1 MSPEQFQQIDALFLA
16 AADLPSTQRAAF
28 LATVD
33 PALRP
38 AIEALL
44 AHDANAGAQ
53 LEAVVQHAV
62 DHLDTPSDIG
72 LRVGPYLLIRELG
85 HGGMGTVYQAVRSD
99 GEYLQTVAVKLVRRG
114 MDSAAILQR
123 FRTERQILAALT
135 HPHIAALLDGG
146 TAPDGRPYLVM
157 EYIDGDTLLRHAASH
172 GLDTAARLRLFLPVC
187 RAVHY
192 AHRQQVLHRDL
203 KPGNIMVTAE
213 GVPKLLDFGIAKLL
227 LRELVPG
234 GAPVT
239 ETQVRL
245 LTPDYASPEQLAGL
259 ELSPAT
265 DIYSLGVLLHE
276 LITGERPAPTG
287 STNPQLSRD
296 LANIIAYAL
305 RPEPSRRYLSAE
317 AFAEDL
323 ERFLAGAPILARREN
338 VFYRARRL
346 LRRHWLPAAA
356 CCGLAIG
363 LATTAINLAEKG
375 PPAAAV
381 AACLRG
387 EQLLRVD
394 LRAAETGPGLPLSL
408 RESIEAFEAATQAGP
423 SYERAW
429 AGLAEA
435 AEFALDFDQSQAPVL
450 TTKAEAATRRALA
463 LNPRSATAL
472 AVDGRL
478 HFRAWRLPQA
488 ADGLGRAVEADPAQ
502 SFVVSEYGQVLTLL
516 GRYPEAIAALE
527 RNIAIH
533 NRANSTSIGVG
544 IRPQLPPLT
553 QLSKVL
559 IQSGQIA
566 EAVERADYAVSL
578 QANNGPAR
586 TAAGLAYEAAG
597 DLTRAEKEYRTAL
610 VMSPGDAWIPAE
622 LGFLYA
628 RQHRRPE
635 AIAMLRELE
644 TFLRS
649 GRPMHTMIA
658 RLNLAL
664 GDSAS
669 AQPHLEAAERRREAA
684 LLAMVVDPRMK
695 PWVAESPFLKALA
708 ARVGL
713 VRPQ

>member
-16 AADLPSTQRAAF
+16 AADLPPTQRTAF

-38 AIEALL
+38 AVEALL
-44 AHDANAGAQ
+44 AHDAGAEAQ
-53 LEAVVQHAV
+53 LDAVLQSAV
-62 DHLDTPSDIG
+62 DELETPSDIG

-135 HPHIAALLDGG
+135 HPNIAALLDGG

-157 EYIDGDTLLRHAASH
+157 EYIDGDTLLRYAVAR
-172 GLDTAARLRLFLPVC
+172 GLDTAARLQLFLPVC

-203 KPGNIMVTAE
+203 KPGNIMVNAE
-213 GVPKLLDFGIAKLL
+213 GIPKLLDFGIAKLL
-227 LRELVPG
+227 LNELVPG

-239 ETQVRL
+239 ETEVRL

-276 LITGERPAPTG
+276 LLTGERPAPTG
-287 STNPQLSRD
+287 STNPQLPRD
-296 LANIIAYAL
+296 IANIIAYAL
-305 RPEPSRRYLSAE
+305 RPEPSRRYPSAE

-323 ERFLAGAPILARREN
+323 ERFLAGAPIHARREN
-338 VFYRARRL
+338 LYYRTLRT
-346 LRRHWLPAAA
+346 LRRHWLPAMAA
-356 CCGLAIG
+356 FGLAIG
-363 LATTAINLAEKG
+363 VATTAFNLSQQG

-394 LRAAETGPGLPLSL
+394 LRATEAGPGLPRSL
-408 RESIEAFEAATQAGP
+408 RESIESFEAATAADP
-423 SYERAW
+423 TYERAW

-435 AEFALDFDQSQAPVL
+435 AEYALDFDQSE
-450 TTKAEAATRRALA
+450 AEALTAKATLATQRAIA

-478 HFRAWRLPQA
+478 HFRAWRLA
-488 ADGLGRAVEADPAQ
+488 AAAEGLGRAVEADPAQ
-502 SFVVSEYGQVLTLL
+502 AFVVSEYGQVLVLL
-516 GRYPEAIAALE
+516 GRYAEAITALE
-527 RNIAIH
+527 RTIAIH
-533 NRANSTSIGVG
+533 NQAGSSSIGVG

-553 QLSKVL
+553 QLSNVL
-559 IQSGQIA
+559 IHSGRIA
-566 EAVERADYAVSL
+566 EAIDRADYAVSL
-578 QANNGPAR
+578 QANNGPTR
-586 TAAGLAYEAAG
+586 TAAGRAYEAAG
-597 DLTRAEKEYRTAL
+597 DLVRAEKEYRTAMM
-610 VMSPGDAWIPAE
+610 MSPGDSRLPAE

-628 RQHRRPE
+628 RQNRRPE
-635 AIAMLRELE
+635 ALRMLRELE
-644 TFLRS
+644 TFQAA
-649 GRPMHTMIA
+649 GRPVHTLIA
-658 RLNLAL
+658 RLHFAL
-664 GDSAS
+664 GDTAD
-669 AQPHLEAAERRREAA
+669 ALRHVDEAERRRESI
-684 LLAMVVDPRMK
+684 LLAMLVDPRMSRWLSE
-695 PWVAESPFLKALA
+695 PRLQELA
-708 ARVGL
+708 ARLGI

>member
-16 AADLPSTQRAAF
+16 AADLPPTQRASF
-28 LATVD
+28 LAGLD
-33 PALRP
+33 PALRS
-38 AIEALL
+38 AVEALL
-44 AHDANAGAQ
+44 AHDAGAEAQ
-53 LEAVVQHAV
+53 LQGVLQTAV
-62 DHLDTPSDIG
+62 DDLDAPSDIG
-72 LRVGPYLLIRELG
+72 LRVGAYLLIRELG

-135 HPHIAALLDGG
+135 HPNIAALLDGG

-157 EYIDGDTLLRHAASH
+157 EYIEGDTLLRYAAQHS
-172 GLDTAARLRLFLPVC
+172 LETTARLQLFLPVC

-192 AHRQQVLHRDL
+192 AHRQQVLHRDI
-203 KPGNIMVTAE
+203 KPGNIMVNAD

-227 LRELVPG
+227 LNELVPG

-245 LTPDYASPEQLAGL
+245 LTPDYASPEQLGGL

-287 STNPQLSRD
+287 STNPHLPRD

-305 RPEPSRRYLSAE
+305 RPEPSRRYPSAE
-317 AFAEDL
+317 ALAQDI

-338 VFYRARRL
+338 LFYRTRRT
-346 LRRHWLPAAA
+346 LRRHWLPVVAAL
-356 CCGLAIG
+356 GLAIG
-363 LATTAINLAEKG
+363 LVTTVLNLSQQG

-394 LRAAETGPGLPLSL
+394 LRATQSGAGLPRSL
-408 RESIEAFEAATQAGP
+408 RDSIQAFEAATQAAP
-423 SYERAW
+423 NYERAW

-435 AEFALDFDQSQAPVL
+435 SEYALDFDQSQASVL
-450 TTKAEAATRRALA
+450 TAKAEAATRRTLA

-488 ADGLGRAVEADPAQ
+488 AEGLGRAVEVDPAQ
-502 SFVVSEYGQVLTLL
+502 SFVVSEYGQVLLLL
-516 GRYPEAIAALE
+516 GRYEEAIAALE

-533 NRANSTSIGVG
+533 NQAASSSIGVG

-559 IQSGQIA
+559 IHSGRIA
-566 EAVERADYAVSL
+566 EAIERADYAVSL
-578 QANNGPAR
+578 QANNGPVR
-586 TAAGLAYEAAG
+586 TTAGLAYEAAG
-597 DLTRAEKEYRTAL
+597 DLARAEKEYRTAML
-610 VMSPGDAWIPAE
+610 MSPGDPWVPAE

-628 RQHRRPE
+628 RQQRRRE
-635 AIAMLRELE
+635 ALAMLRELE
-644 TFLRS
+644 AFQIA
-649 GRPMHTMIA
+649 GRPLQTVIA
-658 RLNLAL
+658 RLHFAL
-664 GDSAS
+664 GDSAT
-669 AQPHLEAAERRREAA
+669 ALRHIEEAERGREPSLLA
-684 LLAMVVDPRMK
+684 LLADPRMA
-695 PWVAESPFLKALA
+695 PWLTEPRLQALA
-708 ARVGL
+708 ARVGV
-713 VRPQ
+713 VRFQ